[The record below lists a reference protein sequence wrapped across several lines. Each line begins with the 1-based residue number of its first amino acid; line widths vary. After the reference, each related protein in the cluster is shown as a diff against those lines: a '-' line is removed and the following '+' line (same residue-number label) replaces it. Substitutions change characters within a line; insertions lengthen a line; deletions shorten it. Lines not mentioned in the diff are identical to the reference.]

1 MWMQAAASPRAAGWG
16 CGSWH
21 RLPMCTL
28 LSRSPPGQIALL
40 FPFGDFF
47 SLRFLHL
54 CRGRTCC
61 NFLHWPSSLLPPRGI
76 GMSLVWESQRWRG
89 NGDREGHRHLE
100 VTLDSYR
107 NQGGGGACWQQ
118 ELGLCGSKTMQQKG
132 NSLQDCKQKLRCRR
146 LGRGRCGR
154 DSAGSKAGSSIH

>member
-1 MWMQAAASPRAAGWG
+1 MQAGASTRAAGSG

-21 RLPMCTL
+21 NLPIHML
-28 LSRSPPGQIALL
+28 LSLSSPGQIALL
-40 FPFGDFF
+40 FPFGDLF
-47 SLRFLHL
+47 SLCFLHL
-54 CRGRTCC
+54 CRGRTCS

-76 GMSLVWESQRWRG
+76 GMSLVWKGQRWRR
-89 NGDREGHRHLE
+89 NGDREGRGHLE

-107 NQGGGGACWQQ
+107 NEGGVGACWQQ

-132 NSLQDCKQKLRCRR
+132 NSLQDCKQKLQCRR

>member
-21 RLPMCTL
+21 HLPMCTL

-118 ELGLCGSKTMQQKG
+118 ELGLCGSKAMQQKG